1 MCSSSF
7 QCERCIARV
16 DGLSA
21 VSPKTTERGE
31 NRRPA
36 QTLIMVATP
45 RRLFSGS
52 RRCLGVS
59 SRVLSGLLNEVHDRT
74 VRRMKEMRV
83 VEMSRFGG
91 PEVLEVTRS
100 VVPEPDRTEVLIRVV
115 AAGVNPV
122 DWYLR
127 QGGPSPKPLD
137 HPLRLGWEVAGV
149 VETVGPGVTLWEV
162 GDPVMGVIRYPHQAG
177 AYADYVVAPARQLAR
192 VPAGI
197 DLLDAGGVP
206 FGGLTA
212 WQALHDV
219 ALVQRGENV
228 MINAANGGVGHLAV
242 QIAVALGA
250 TVTAIAR
257 ADVHS
262 FVGSLGATD
271 VVDVGES
278 VGRAHHDVVV
288 DLLGGEEQSSLLDA
302 IRPGGR
308 LVMLA
313 DDPSPETLVRASE
326 RGIRVVAP
334 IVEPDR
340 QGMVML
346 SSMMANGRLRPHVGL
361 ALELEAVAEA
371 HRVGESRANR
381 TGKIVLSVQ

>member
-1 MCSSSF
+1 
-7 QCERCIARV
+7 
-16 DGLSA
+16 
-21 VSPKTTERGE
+21 
-31 NRRPA
+31 
-36 QTLIMVATP
+36 
-45 RRLFSGS
+45 
-52 RRCLGVS
+52 
-59 SRVLSGLLNEVHDRT
+59 

-91 PEVLEVTRS
+91 PEVLEVTRAL
-100 VVPEPDRTEVLIRVV
+100 VPEPDRTEVLIRVV

-127 QGGPSPKPLD
+127 QGGPSPQPLD
-137 HPLRLGWEVAGV
+137 HPLRFGWEVAGL

-162 GDPVMGVIRYPHQAG
+162 GDPVMGLIRYPHQAG
-177 AYADYVVAPARQLAR
+177 AYADYVVAPGRQLAR

-197 DLLDAGGVP
+197 DLIDAGGVP

-219 ALVQRGENV
+219 ASVQRGENV

-262 FVGSLGATD
+262 FVASLGATE

-278 VGRAHHDVVV
+278 VGGAHHDVVV
-288 DLLGGEEQSSLLDA
+288 DLLGGEQPSSLLDA

-313 DDPSPETLVRASE
+313 DDPSPETLVGASK
-326 RGIRVVAP
+326 RGIRVFAP

-346 SSMMANGRLRPHVGL
+346 SSMMADGRLRPHVGL
-361 ALELEAVAEA
+361 AVELEAVAEA
-371 HRVGESRANR
+371 HRLGESRAIR
-381 TGKIVLSVQ
+381 TGKIVLRVQ